1 MARPALRIDVSARD
15 QKALRKLVSGG
26 GQASACGSP
35 CVGPFAAAGAALQA
49 HWCPALVLPPVGS
62 VRLFAVSYKAILLM
76 VVQSGMIRGLRP
88 WRLDLERDA
97 ASA

>member
-35 CVGPFAAAGAALQA
+35 CVGPFAAAEATLQS
-49 HWCPALVLPPVGS
+49 HWCPAIVLPHVGS
-62 VRLFAVSYKAILLM
+62 VRLFAVSYKADPAHG
-76 VVQSGMIRGLRP
+76 SSK
-88 WRLDLERDA
+88 RDDQR
-97 ASA
+97 ASPLAT